1 MDNIKIN
8 LRGDEREF
16 ARGISG
22 YEVAQSIGAGLAK
35 AACAVAINGE
45 TADLR
50 APIEQDCALSILTF
64 DHIRR
69 DCCHDVC
76 VKCTNEYRVF
86 IMLLAVLEISKNKRQ
101 LNPC

>member
-50 APIEQDCALSILTF
+50 TPIEQDCALCSPPAPPLTTASTMISIAT
-64 DHIRR
+64 
-69 DCCHDVC
+69 
-76 VKCTNEYRVF
+76 
-86 IMLLAVLEISKNKRQ
+86 
-101 LNPC
+101 